1 LATKDYYDI
10 LGVARDATPE
20 QIKKAYR
27 KKALQHHPDKNPD
40 DKAAEEQF
48 KLAAEAYSVLSDP
61 DKRARYDRFGAEGLG
76 GSTRVDPSAFT
87 DFADIF
93 GGGFGDLFGELF
105 GMGGGGGR
113 RRGRRSEQ
121 GSDLLLRLE
130 LAFSEAVNGA
140 EKTIHVPR
148 LQTCDRC
155 RGRGAEKEHGI
166 AACRTCG
173 GAGQVHFR
181 QGFFSLS
188 RTCGTC
194 AGRGQVITEPCPGCR
209 GQGRVQVERTLT
221 VRIPAGV
228 DSGSRLRVQGEG
240 ESGAGG
246 GPAGDLYIEMMVA
259 EHPFFKRE
267 GADLE
272 CEWPVTYA
280 QAALGVSLRIPT
292 LTGEETIKIP
302 PGTQSGTTFRLR
314 GKGLPKPNG
323 YGRGD
328 QFVRVQIR
336 TPQSPNRKLRD
347 ALERLAEAEREDVRA
362 AEEALFQKAR
372 DPHS

>member
-1 LATKDYYDI
+1 MATKDYYDI
-10 LGVARDATPE
+10 LGVARDATPD

-27 KKALQHHPDKNPD
+27 KKALQHHPDKNPG

-76 GSTRVDPSAFT
+76 GSPRVDPSAFT

-113 RRGRRSEQ
+113 RRGRRAEQ
-121 GSDLLLRLE
+121 GSDLLLRVD

-194 AGRGQVITEPCPGCR
+194 AGRGQIITEPCPGVPR
-209 GQGRVQVERTLT
+209 AGEDPGRKGPSR
-221 VRIPAGV
+221 
-228 DSGSRLRVQGEG
+228 SGSRPASIPARGCACRARG
-240 ESGAGG
+240 SRARGAGRRG
-246 GPAGDLYIEMMVA
+246 ISTSRWWSPSTPSSSATARISSASGP
-259 EHPFFKRE
+259 
-267 GADLE
+267 
-272 CEWPVTYA
+272 
-280 QAALGVSLRIPT
+280 
-292 LTGEETIKIP
+292 
-302 PGTQSGTTFRLR
+302 
-314 GKGLPKPNG
+314 
-323 YGRGD
+323 
-328 QFVRVQIR
+328 
-336 TPQSPNRKLRD
+336 
-347 ALERLAEAEREDVRA
+347 
-362 AEEALFQKAR
+362 
-372 DPHS
+372 